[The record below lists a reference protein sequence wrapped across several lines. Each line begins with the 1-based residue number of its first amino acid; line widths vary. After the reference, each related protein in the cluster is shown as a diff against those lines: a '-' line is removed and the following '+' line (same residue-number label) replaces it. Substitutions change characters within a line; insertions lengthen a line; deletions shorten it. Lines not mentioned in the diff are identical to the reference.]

1 MALCAL
7 QRKPEERCSKGSWN
21 TCLPWSEHD
30 VMDACREIS
39 HGYKSVQFTSQKLQ
53 QEHKD
58 RGINKY
64 VLINVQKSY
73 IFIRLV

>member
-1 MALCAL
+1 MPPP
-7 QRKPEERCSKGSWN
+7 QGSDKGSWN

-39 HGYKSVQFTSQKLQ
+39 PGYKSVQLTSQKLQ
-53 QEHKD
+53 REHKD
-58 RGINKY
+58 RGINKH